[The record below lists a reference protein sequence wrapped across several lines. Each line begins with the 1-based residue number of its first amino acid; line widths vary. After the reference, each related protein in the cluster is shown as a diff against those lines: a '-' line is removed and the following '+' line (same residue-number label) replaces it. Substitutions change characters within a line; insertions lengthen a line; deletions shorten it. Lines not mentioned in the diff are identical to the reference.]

1 MDPSSRLASRD
12 VFLVTKMSG
21 PHNTLRRD
29 FRIFLEPGFLI
40 TLLLVGALAG
50 IVMVLLVGAAEKYGI
65 PLSGY
70 WR

>member
-1 MDPSSRLASRD
+1 MPSRQ
-12 VFLVTKMSG
+12 
-21 PHNTLRRD
+21 HTLRRD

-40 TLLLVGALAG
+40 ALLLVGALAA
-50 IVMVLLVGAAEKYGI
+50 VTTALLVGAAETYGI